1 MPRDEQEFLSYIAR
15 HFRLV
20 ELLCSHVKGF
30 ESDSELHSFL
40 DANSDGAESTSRQ
53 AKRLKDVGVLIEGA
67 SGWIAF
73 PFLSHFLRQLHD
85 RHLLASPMVVR
96 GWIKELQNHSSRLAS
111 HIEQA
116 SSVPNLRFAVLL
128 GNCNFLDAS
137 GNELPDFKKIIGP

>member
-67 SGWIAF
+67 SGWIAL

-85 RHLLASPMVVR
+85 RTYSLVQWS
-96 GWIKELQNHSSRLAS
+96 
-111 HIEQA
+111 
-116 SSVPNLRFAVLL
+116 FAVGLK
-128 GNCNFLDAS
+128 NCKTIPLDWPLTLNKPQAY
-137 GNELPDFKKIIGP
+137 LI